1 MKIKT
6 LLISL
11 LSFVVLI
18 LNGCSPKNEEYVDK
32 VIGTYNLK
40 ITPNLKVKFDGQ
52 ALPVS
57 IDAINTTC
65 NISKGITKASVIMK
79 IDGVINN
86 MEMTALC
93 SGLGMDVEDS
103 TYDGIITTSGNDIIY
118 CNLTLK
124 NSSSTI
130 TNAKILNWNSTVS
143 GKCELEYDGLDI
155 TCNVSGT
162 INYYATMKT
171 AK

>member
-1 MKIKT
+1 M
-6 LLISL
+6 
-11 LSFVVLI
+11 
-18 LNGCSPKNEEYVDK
+18 C
-32 VIGTYNLK
+32 
-40 ITPNLKVKFDGQ
+40 
-52 ALPVS
+52 
-57 IDAINTTC
+57 
-65 NISKGITKASVIMK
+65 
-79 IDGVINN
+79 
-86 MEMTALC
+86 
-93 SGLGMDVEDS
+93 
-103 TYDGIITTSGNDIIY
+103 SGNDIIY